1 MDPVSDAQ
9 QNAQIEVRAATAD
22 QHAGIDRVIR
32 EAFGAEAATEG
43 DKVADLWVEV
53 RRIGHVLAEIV
64 AVVDDELVG
73 HVGVSHCWLDAR
85 QELVDVAM
93 LSPLSTSPAH
103 QSSGIG
109 TSLVVAAVEA
119 ARALARP
126 ALFLEGSPAFYGARG
141 FGRASTLGL
150 EAPSRRT
157 PEAAFQVV
165 TFDSYAPW
173 MTGRVV
179 YPDVWWRHDCA
190 GLRDPDLALLENLFA
205 RDFPPV

>member
-1 MDPVSDAQ
+1 VTSPE
-9 QNAQIEVRAATAD
+9 IRPATPD
-22 QHAGIDRVIR
+22 DVAGIDAVIR
-32 EAFGAEAATEG
+32 AAFGAEAVGEG

-53 RRIGHVLAEIV
+53 RAAGHVLSEIV
-64 AVVDDELVG
+64 AVVGADVIG

-85 QELVDVAM
+85 RELVDVAM

-109 TSLVVAAVEA
+109 TALVAAAIEA
-119 ARALARP
+119 TRVLGRP

-141 FGRASTLGL
+141 FARASAFGF
-150 EAPSRRT
+150 EAYSRRT

-165 TFDSYAPW
+165 PFDTRADW

-179 YPDVWWRHDCA
+179 CPDVWWRHDAA
-190 GLRDPDLALLENLFA
+190 GLRDPDLAFLEDLFA
-205 RDFPPV
+205 REFPPD